1 MAEFDT
7 DNIHVAPNRYYDRHF
22 EQEAVKILPGE
33 YFATQSNTLIVTV
46 LGSCV
51 SACIRDR
58 ISGISGM
65 NHFLLPNDGNTG
77 DNMLSDSAR
86 YGVYAMEIL
95 INHLIKLGAKREN
108 LEAKV
113 FGGGNVLKGF
123 TAINVGERNAEFVM
137 DYLKMEH
144 IPIVAQDLLDVYP
157 RKVYFFPKTG
167 EVLIK
172 KIKSLHNSTI
182 LDRESTYR
190 MQLRNKPARAIR
202 QDVEFFDD

>member
-58 ISGISGM
+58 VSGISGM

-77 DNMLSDSAR
+77 ENLLSESAR

-95 INHLIKLGAKREN
+95 INHLIKLGAKREY

-157 RKVYFFPKTG
+157 RKVYFFPETG

>member
-7 DNIHVAPNRYYDRHF
+7 DNIHVATIHYHDRHF
-22 EQEAVKILPGE
+22 ERDAVKILPGE
-33 YFATQSNTLIVTV
+33 YFATKSNTLIVTV

-58 ISGISGM
+58 VSGISGM
-65 NHFLLPNDGNTG
+65 NHFLLPNDGSEE
-77 DNMLSDSAR
+77 DNILSESAR

-95 INHLIKLGAKREN
+95 INHLIKLGANREH

-123 TAINVGERNAEFVM
+123 TAINVGKRNSEFVL
-137 DYLKMEH
+137 DYLRMEH
-144 IPIVAQDLLDVYP
+144 IPVVAKDLLDIYP
-157 RKVYFFPKTG
+157 RKVYLFTDTG

-172 KIKSLHNSTI
+172 KIKSTQNTTI
-182 LDRESTYR
+182 VDRESTYR
-190 MQLRNKPARAIR
+190 MKIRNKPEQSNT